1 MANEVFVFGAKKYKK
16 EAKEIKT
23 LSGRLFKIS
32 KEKEIAFE
40 VYLVSN
46 RIMGGLN
53 RRFLKKD
60 RVTNVLSFEAAK
72 SILRPDLGKNTRY
85 LGEIFLAS
93 DFIRAKG
100 ENIGYLFIHGFL
112 HLLGYTHEEKRDR
125 IRMEKRE
132 DFLSR
137 RLKINFYV

>member
-1 MANEVFVFGAKKYKK
+1 MANKVFVFGAGEYGK
-16 EAKEIKT
+16 EAKEIKS
-23 LSGRLFKIS
+23 LGVCLFKVS
-32 KEKEIAFE
+32 KEKKIAFE
-40 VYLVSN
+40 VCLISN
-46 RIMGGLN
+46 RAMRGLN

-60 RVTNVLSFEAAK
+60 RATNVLSFEAAK
-72 SILRPDLGKNTRY
+72 GTLRPDLGKNTRY
-85 LGEIFLAS
+85 LGEIFLAP

-100 ENIGYLFIHGFL
+100 ENIGFLFIHGFL

-125 IRMEKRE
+125 IRMKKRE